1 MGHVMFYFQE
11 CGVISRLDCKKVRF
25 FFFWKFGFAR
35 CVASEAKRLK
45 SSRGRFW
52 KSYQC
57 REIRLP
63 VKLLMA
69 LSRCSNNSDVMV
81 TPLKTNFHR
90 YLIQLRWSLVI
101 FPNLCSW
108 RRSLSSNWRDT
119 HRKKPH
125 RAILNITLES
135 RSPCLTYHD
144 LHRRVK
150 LLNLNSS
157 WNRVTNF
164 LLP

>member
-11 CGVISRLDCKKVRF
+11 CGVIRRLDCKKVRF

-35 CVASEAKRLK
+35 CVASEATRLK
-45 SSRGRFW
+45 SSRGRLW

>member
-1 MGHVMFYFQE
+1 MR
-11 CGVISRLDCKKVRF
+11 CNTSIRLQKSPV

-45 SSRGRFW
+45 SSRGRLW

-69 LSRCSNNSDVMV
+69 LYRCSNNSDVMV

-157 WNRVTNF
+157 
-164 LLP
+164 

>member
-1 MGHVMFYFQE
+1 MR
-11 CGVISRLDCKKVRF
+11 CNTSIRLQKSPV

-101 FPNLCSW
+101 FTNLCSW

-119 HRKKPH
+119 HRKNPH

-157 WNRVTNF
+157 
-164 LLP
+164 

>member
-11 CGVISRLDCKKVRF
+11 CGVIRRLDCKKVRF

-45 SSRGRFW
+45 SSRGRLW

-108 RRSLSSNWRDT
+108 RRNWRDT
-119 HRKKPH
+119 HREKPH
-125 RAILNITLES
+125 RTLES

>member
-1 MGHVMFYFQE
+1 MR
-11 CGVISRLDCKKVRF
+11 CNTSIRLQKSPV

-45 SSRGRFW
+45 SSRGRLW

-57 REIRLP
+57 REVRLP

-157 WNRVTNF
+157 
-164 LLP
+164 